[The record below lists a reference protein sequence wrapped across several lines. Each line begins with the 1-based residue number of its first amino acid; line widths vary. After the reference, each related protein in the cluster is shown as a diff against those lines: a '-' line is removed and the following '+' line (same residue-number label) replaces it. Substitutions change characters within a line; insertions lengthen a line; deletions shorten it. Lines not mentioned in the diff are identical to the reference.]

1 MLKVVL
7 RKLPVNMFFVRLI
20 VCSTVLQ
27 VTSGRLAM
35 PRHNSPPYE
44 HDVFA
49 YETATAH
56 QHRSMAINDLQ
67 KLQYNLYN
75 WELCT
80 YSYVNESYTPMNN
93 LVPSNT
99 VFLVEYPTY
108 KLDNSSDT
116 CRAKTITRTGTINP
130 GPHTVFF
137 SLKNIA
143 AYDYEDDWETGICSN
158 STSESQ
164 DQRLADAEEQHLIFT
179 NATFLDTLYY
189 EMDGRIAELVFLYDT
204 SEYHLRACADNRTDE
219 EYWKLIDPS
228 DEGDICDAEPF
239 QAIEGLDVYPIL
251 GWYGVDIREWVD
263 GETHTYEFGSLSDCM
278 TAKYILTAKAEIE
291 SASPSMRRL
300 LLHGGG
306 APFWVC
312 VVASFWFLLLS

>member
-20 VCSTVLQ
+20 VCSTILQ

-49 YETATAH
+49 YETATAQ
-56 QHRSMAINDLQ
+56 QHRSMANNDLQ
-67 KLQYNLYN
+67 KLPFNHYN
-75 WELCT
+75 WDLCT
-80 YSYVNESYTPMNN
+80 NAYPNSSYTPMNS
-93 LVPSNT
+93 LVPNNT
-99 VFLVEYPTY
+99 VFLVGYPTF
-108 KLDNSSDT
+108 KIDNSSVT
-116 CRAKTITRTGTINP
+116 CREKTVTRSGNINTGKQTIFLS
-130 GPHTVFF
+130 VAR
-137 SLKNIA
+137 IA
-143 AYDYEDDWETGICSN
+143 AYDFEDDWKIGICAN
-158 STSESQ
+158 STNETLT
-164 DQRLADAEEQHLIFT
+164 QRLEALEAENLVFT
-179 NATFLDTLYY
+179 NTTFVDALYY
-189 EMDGRIAELVFLYDT
+189 FIDGKAAQPEYIYDT

-300 LLHGGG
+300 LHGG
-306 APFWVC
+306 APFWLC
-312 VVASFWFLLLS
+312 VVTSFWFLLLS